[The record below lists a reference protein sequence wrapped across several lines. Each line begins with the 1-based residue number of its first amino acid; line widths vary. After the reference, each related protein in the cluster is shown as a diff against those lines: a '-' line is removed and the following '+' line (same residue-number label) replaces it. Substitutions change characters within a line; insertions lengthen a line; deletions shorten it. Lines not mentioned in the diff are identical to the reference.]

1 MPRDRWEE
9 IKHYIHFNDS
19 MTPNNDDRLFIVNW
33 GVVVAIAQP
42 VSTVEKWDRK
52 LKKKMSVECPSI
64 ISLYNKFMGGVDAT
78 DALIIAST
86 LGPKSTTTGSFFTL
100 WIWSLSTAGC
110 CIGVIVN
117 HWISRRR
124 SRGSRCPSEH
134 LLHKPP
140 ACGARTC
147 PRRRGDVLHQIWKE
161 SSRIKDTEA
170 QPRPYHHRQS
180 AKKLWVTSQWLKV
193 HGSTTNSQTVG
204 DRLCSSAQR
213 AMFTCDWTKVTTA
226 SGSSMSKTP
235 HEWDSLAFL
244 LLLF

>member
-1 MPRDRWEE
+1 MPCDRWEE

-33 GVVVAIAQP
+33 GVVVASTFAIAQP

-117 HWISRRR
+117 QWISRRR

-147 PRRRGDVLHQIWKE
+147 PRRRGDILHQRGRP
-161 SSRIKDTEA
+161 SSDMEREFKNKRH
-170 QPRPYHHRQS
+170 QGP
-180 AKKLWVTSQWLKV
+180 AKAIPPQAIRED
-193 HGSTTNSQTVG
+193 TVG
-204 DRLCSSAQR
+204 
-213 AMFTCDWTKVTTA
+213 
-226 SGSSMSKTP
+226 
-235 HEWDSLAFL
+235 H
-244 LLLF
+244 